1 MRDGTAVWIQQL
13 FSHSQNMKFIS
24 LLFSL
29 LPCLMLAQT
38 VPSVSPTMFIINK
51 DGMEE
56 EVTEYDGDA
65 PLKSFFYAK
74 PKDVG
79 DYQPVY
85 VWTITRMGETDPFIK
100 RYAEDMDYE
109 FLQTGTFRI
118 ELHTTF
124 IQGTDTLDFA
134 MDAPFS
140 VTITESKLEVPNAF
154 SPNGDGMNDVLKVK
168 EDYRSIVSFHAMVF
182 TRWGKKIYEW
192 SDLDGGWDGRMGG
205 SYAPDGAY
213 FLKIDAQ
220 GADGKKYEIRKTI
233 TLLKGYKEDTK

>member
-1 MRDGTAVWIQQL
+1 
-13 FSHSQNMKFIS
+13 MKFLS

-29 LPCLMLAQT
+29 FPCLLLAQSF
-38 VPSVSPTMFIINK
+38 PSVSPTMFIINK

-65 PLKSFFYAK
+65 PLKAFFYAN

-79 DYQPVY
+79 DYQPVF
-85 VWTITRMGETDPFIK
+85 VWTMTRMGETDPFIK
-100 RYAEDMDYE
+100 RYTEDMEYE
-109 FLQTGTFRI
+109 FRQTGSFRI

-124 IQGTDTLDFA
+124 IQGTDTLDFE
-134 MDAPFS
+134 MDMPFS

-168 EDYRSIVSFHAMVF
+168 EDYRSIVSFHATVF

-192 SDLDGGWDGRMGG
+192 SDLEGGWDGRMGG

-233 TLLKGYKEDTK
+233 TLLKGYKEDSK